1 MLKLGLALLIL
12 PGVVLMALFWQDLG
26 VMRDCQAQ
34 GLSFD
39 PYAQSCSET
48 EQAFVPFGQRNPVL
62 VNSVMLLSVLGL
74 ACCLY
79 GLYVRAR

>member
-12 PGVVLMALFWQDLG
+12 PGVVLMTLFWQDLTL
-26 VMRDCQAQ
+26 MRECLAQ

-39 PYAQSCSET
+39 AYAQACSET
-48 EQAFVPFGQRNPVL
+48 EQSFVPFGKRNPTL

>member
-12 PGVVLMALFWQDLG
+12 PGVVLMTLFWQDLSA
-26 VMRDCQAQ
+26 MRECQAQ
-34 GLSFD
+34 GLAFE
-39 PYAQSCSET
+39 PYTQSCSEA
-48 EQAFVPFGQRNPVL
+48 EQPFVPFGQRNSTL

-79 GLYVRAR
+79 GLYVRVR

>member
-12 PGVVLMALFWQDLG
+12 PGVVLMTLFWQDLTL
-26 VMRDCQAQ
+26 MRECMAQ

-39 PYAQSCSET
+39 AYAQTCSET
-48 EQAFVPFGQRNPVL
+48 EQSFVPFGQRNPTL

-79 GLYVRAR
+79 GLYVKAR